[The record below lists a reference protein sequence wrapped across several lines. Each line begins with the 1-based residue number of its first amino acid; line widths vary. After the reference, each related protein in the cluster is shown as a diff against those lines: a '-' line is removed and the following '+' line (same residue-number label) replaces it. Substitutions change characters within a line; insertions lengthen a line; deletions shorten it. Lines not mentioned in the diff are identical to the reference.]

1 MTPPR
6 AGLVLG
12 GRYELTSRIAVGG
25 MGEVWRARDTRTGRK
40 VAAKVMRTELAGNQR
55 LLQRLRVEA
64 RNSSRL
70 DHPNLVAVLDHGE
83 QDGFGYLVLELV
95 DGEPLSDLVRR
106 AGGTLDPRT
115 LLPVLLQVA
124 RALQAVHGAGVVHR
138 DIKPGNVLVSPTGTA
153 KLTDF
158 GISLAGEQAP
168 MTAAGRVMGTAHYLA
183 PEQVTGQPARPAG
196 DLYALGVVAYEALAG
211 RRPFSG
217 ATDVDV
223 AAAHVHD
230 PVPELPATI
239 PGPVRAVVARL
250 LAKEPGQ
257 RPADAEE
264 LARVLAEVI
273 EELHDRAV
281 APGRVHGATRLALPL
296 GVLGLG
302 SLALADSVALGE
314 AADAPPTP
322 TTTKDG

>member
-1 MTPPR
+1 MTPR

-25 MGEVWRARDTRTGRK
+25 MGEVWRARDTLAGQE
-40 VAAKVMRTELAGNQR
+40 VAVKVMRAELAGDAR
-55 LLQRLRVEA
+55 LLQRLRFEA

-70 DHPNLVAVLDHGE
+70 HHPNLVAVLDHGE
-83 QDGFGYLVLELV
+83 QHGSGYLVMELV
-95 DGEPLSDLVRR
+95 DGEPLSDVVRR
-106 AGGTLDPRT
+106 AGGTLDAGT
-115 LLPVLLQVA
+115 LLPILLQVA
-124 RALQAVHGAGVVHR
+124 RGLQAVHAAGVVHR
-138 DIKPGNVLVSPTGTA
+138 DLKPGNVLVTATGTA

-158 GISLAGEQAP
+158 GISLAGDQAP
-168 MTAAGRVMGTAHYLA
+168 MTAAGRVMGTAQYLA

-223 AAAHVHD
+223 AVAHVHD
-230 PVPELPATI
+230 PVPELPATV
-239 PGPVRAVVARL
+239 PGPVRAVVTRL
-250 LAKEPGQ
+250 LAKEPAQ
-257 RPADAEE
+257 RPADAGE
-264 LARVLAEVI
+264 LARTLAEVI
-273 EELHDRAV
+273 GQLHDGDTR
-281 APGRVHGATRLALPL
+281 PGRVRGATRLALTL

-302 SLALADSVALGE
+302 SLTLADSVALGE